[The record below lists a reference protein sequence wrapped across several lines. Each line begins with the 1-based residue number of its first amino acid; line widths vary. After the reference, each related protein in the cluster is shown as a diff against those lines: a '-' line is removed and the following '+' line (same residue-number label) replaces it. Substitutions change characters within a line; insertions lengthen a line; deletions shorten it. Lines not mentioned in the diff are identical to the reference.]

1 MKHLSIMS
9 AIRWV
14 LVYSTVAAVMFLSS
28 CEKEELFSEDDL
40 NTVQGIGNKGTTGTI
55 GGDDSN
61 DDSSNDSNDD
71 SNDDSSNDS
80 NDDSNDDS
88 SNDSNDDSTD
98 DSTDDNDDDHDD
110 DDGNP

>member
-28 CEKEELFSEDDL
+28 CEKEELFLEDDL

-71 SNDDSSNDS
+71 SNDDS
-80 NDDSNDDS
+80 
-88 SNDSNDDSTD
+88 
-98 DSTDDNDDDHDD
+98 TDDNDDNNDD

>member
-9 AIRWV
+9 AIRWI

-28 CEKEELFSEDDL
+28 CEKEELFLNDDL
-40 NTVQGIGNKGTTGTI
+40 DTVQGIGNKGTTGTL
-55 GGDDSN
+55 GG
-61 DDSSNDSNDD
+61 
-71 SNDDSSNDS
+71 
-80 NDDSNDDS
+80 DDSNDDS

-98 DSTDDNDDDHDD
+98 DNGNDSDDDSADDNDDDNDD

>member
-1 MKHLSIMS
+1 MS

-28 CEKEELFSEDDL
+28 CEKEELFLEDDL
-40 NTVQGIGNKGTTGTI
+40 NTVQGIGNKGTTGTLV
-55 GGDDSN
+55 G

-71 SNDDSSNDS
+71 SSDDSSNDS
-80 NDDSNDDS
+80 NDDSSDDS
-88 SNDSNDDSTD
+88 SNDSSDDSDD
-98 DSTDDNDDDHDD
+98 DSTDDNDDDNDD